1 MPDLRDAFRALRAT
15 PIVTAVAILSLA
27 LGIGANTAI
36 FSLIN
41 ALMLRSLPVQD
52 PHRLVQV
59 MAGEKRTSWSNPL
72 WEQVRARDTQLF
84 AGAFAYSNPR
94 FNLASGG
101 ETQFVNGIMAS
112 GGLFHVLGVPAM
124 LGRTFTPA
132 DDARG
137 GGPDGPVAVISYA
150 FWRKHFGGGSDVI
163 GRFLALDRVPFSII
177 GVAPPQFT
185 GIDQGNNFDVAVP
198 LGTEPLIRGAKESA
212 LDQRSWWWLRVIARL
227 KDGDSLDHAVVALR
241 TVQPQ
246 MREAT
251 LPQNARPENLAR
263 YLNEPFGLRPAA
275 NGPAG
280 LGRQYRDPL
289 FLVMGVVALVLLI
302 ACANIANLLL
312 ARANARRH
320 ELSVRVALGASR
332 WRIARQLLVES
343 TAISAAGAVLG
354 LAFARWGAALLV
366 REFSVE
372 DPPITLDV
380 GIDWAVLAFTALV
393 AMTTTLLFG
402 TVPAM
407 RATRVQPNDA
417 LKEQGRS
424 IIGESRFGFASVMV
438 VLQVALSLVLVVGA
452 GLFIR
457 TFTSLTHVHLGF
469 NPDPL
474 LIVEMNAKRSRV
486 AAENRPELWERMRQA
501 ALSVPGVQRAALQSI
516 TPLTF
521 SGWNTLIENPPG
533 LSLGEEQRL
542 VNVNAVSRDW
552 FATQGIPFI
561 AGRDFTVEDEKGA
574 PVAIVVNETLVKKYF
589 AGGDALGRSL
599 REITRPGE
607 PAPDLHI
614 VGVVRDAVYLS
625 LKDPVPPTMYRH
637 VAQTASPG
645 GLSPG
650 LDLAV
655 QAAGPSARGLQTT
668 RAGQASPAM
677 LSRSI
682 ADALQRVDR
691 DVTLT
696 FRAYRRSIRANTVQE
711 RMLAMLSGFFG
722 ALALFLAALGL
733 YGVMTY
739 GVSRRRT
746 EIGIRMALGAAPSAA
761 VRLVLQRA
769 AVLVGLGVVLGAA
782 MSLWAVRFAAPLLF
796 GLQPRDPATLA
807 GAAIVL
813 ALIAA
818 FASWI
823 PAGRAARIDPARVL
837 REG

>member
-15 PIVTAVAILSLA
+15 PIVTAVAVLSLA

-41 ALMLRSLPVQD
+41 ALMLRSLPVKD
-52 PHRLVQV
+52 PQHLVQV
-59 MAGEKRTSWSNPL
+59 MAGARRTSWSNPL
-72 WEQVRARDTQLF
+72 WEQIRDRDKQLF
-84 AGAFAYSNPR
+84 DGAFAYSTPR

-101 ETQFVNGIMAS
+101 ETQFVNGLMA
-112 GGLFHVLGVPAM
+112 GGEFFDVLGVPAI
-124 LGRTFTPA
+124 LGRTFRTG
-132 DDARG
+132 DDVRG

-150 FWRKHFGGGSDVI
+150 FWRSHFGGAADVI
-163 GRFLALDRVPFSII
+163 GRALALDRVPFTII
-177 GVAPPQFT
+177 GVAAPGFT
-185 GIDQGNNFDVAVP
+185 GVDQGNNFDVAVP

-212 LDQRSWWWLRVIARL
+212 MDQRSWWWLRIIARL
-227 KDGDSLDHAVVALR
+227 KDGDSIDHAAAALR
-241 TVQPQ
+241 TMQPQ
-246 MREAT
+246 IREAT
-251 LPQNARPENLAR
+251 LPQNSRPENVAR

-289 FLVMGVVALVLLI
+289 FLLMGVVALVLLI

-343 TAISAAGAVLG
+343 TLISAAGAVLG

-380 GIDWAVLAFTALV
+380 GIDWMVLGFAALV

-417 LKEQGRS
+417 LKQQGRS
-424 IIGESRFGFASVMV
+424 LVGESRFAFGNVMV
-438 VLQVALSLVLVVGA
+438 ILQVALSLVLVVGA

-457 TFTSLTHVHLGF
+457 TFSSLAHVRLGF
-469 NPDPL
+469 NPDPI
-474 LIVEMNAKRSRV
+474 LIVDMNGKRSSV
-486 AAENRPELWERMRQA
+486 VPENRPELWERMRQA
-501 ALSVPGVQRAALQSI
+501 ALAVPGVRSAALQSI
-516 TPLTF
+516 TLLTF

-533 LSLGEEQRL
+533 LSLAEDQRL

-552 FATQGIPFI
+552 FSTQGMSFV
-561 AGRDFTVEDEKGA
+561 AGRDFTDADRKGA
-574 PVAIVVNETLVKKYF
+574 PHAIVVNETLVKKYF
-589 AGGDALGRSL
+589 GGGNAIGKTL
-599 REITRPGE
+599 REITRPGA

-614 VGVVRDAVYLS
+614 VGIVRDAVYLS
-625 LKDPVPPTMYRH
+625 LKEPIPPTMYQH
-637 VAQTASPG
+637 VPQVEGGPPG
-645 GLSPG
+645 PG
-650 LDLAV
+650 MDMAV
-655 QAAGPSARGLQTT
+655 RAAGT
-668 RAGQASPAM
+668 SPAM

-691 DVTLT
+691 DVTFT
-696 FRAYRRSIRANTVQE
+696 FRVYKQAIRANTVQE

-739 GVSRRRT
+739 AVGRRRT
-746 EIGIRMALGAAPSAA
+746 EIGIRMALGAAPAAA
-761 VRLVLQRA
+761 VRFILQRA
-769 AVLVGLGVVLGAA
+769 AVLVVVGIVIGAA
-782 MSLWAVRFAAPLLF
+782 MSIWAARFATPLVF
-796 GLQPRDPATLA
+796 GVPPRDPATLA
-807 GAAIVL
+807 VSAAVL
-813 ALIAA
+813 ACIGALAG
-818 FASWI
+818 WI
-823 PAGRAARIDPARVL
+823 PARRASRIDPARVL

>member
-15 PIVTAVAILSLA
+15 PIVTAVAVLSLA

-36 FSLIN
+36 FSLID
-41 ALMLRSLPVQD
+41 ALMLRSLPVRAPQ
-52 PHRLVQV
+52 RLVQL

-72 WEQVRARDTQLF
+72 WEQIRDRDKQIF
-84 AGAFAYSNPR
+84 DGAFGYSALR
-94 FNLASGG
+94 FNLARGG
-101 ETQFVNGIMAS
+101 ETQFVNGVMA
-112 GGLFHVLGVPAM
+112 GGEYFDVLGVPAI

-132 DDARG
+132 DDVRG
-137 GGPDGPVAVISYA
+137 GGPGGPVAVIGYT
-150 FWRKHFGGGSDVI
+150 FWQRHFGGAGDVVGQSI
-163 GRFLALDRVPFSII
+163 ALDRVPFTII
-177 GVAPPQFT
+177 GVTPPEFT
-185 GIDQGNNFDVAVP
+185 GIDQGTNYDVAVP
-198 LGTEPLIRGAKESA
+198 LGVEPLIRGAKESA
-212 LDQRSWWWLRVIARL
+212 LDQRSWWWLRIIARL
-227 KDGDSLDHAVVALR
+227 QEGDSLDHARVALR

-251 LPQNARPENLAR
+251 LPQNSRPENLAR

-289 FLVMGVVALVLLI
+289 FLIMGVVALVLLI

-320 ELSVRVALGASR
+320 ELTVRVALGASR

-343 TAISAAGAVLG
+343 TLLSAAGAVLG
-354 LAFARWGAALLV
+354 LGFARWGSALLV

-380 GIDWAVLAFTALV
+380 GIDWMVLAFTALV

-424 IIGESRFGFASVMV
+424 IVGESRFGFGSVMV
-438 VLQVALSLVLVVGA
+438 ILQVALSLVLVVGA

-474 LIVEMNAKRSRV
+474 LIVDMNGKRSSV
-486 AAENRPELWERMRQA
+486 ETQNRPELWERMRQA
-501 ALSVPGVQRAALQSI
+501 ALSVPGVQSAALQTI

-533 LSLGEEQRL
+533 LSLSEEQRL

-552 FATQGIPFI
+552 FATQGIPFV
-561 AGRDFTVEDEKGA
+561 AGRDFTVDDRKGA
-574 PVAIVVNETLVKKYF
+574 PAVIVVNETLVKKYF
-589 AGGDALGRSL
+589 AGGNALGRSL
-599 REITRPGE
+599 REIVRPGE
-607 PAPDLHI
+607 AAPDLQI
-614 VGVVRDAVYLS
+614 VGIVRDAVYLS
-625 LKDPVPPTMYRH
+625 LKEPVPPTMYRH
-637 VAQTASPG
+637 VAQTESPG
-645 GLSPG
+645 GTGPG
-650 LDLAV
+650 MDLAV
-655 QAAGPSARGLQTT
+655 RAAGPSAAL
-668 RAGQASPAM
+668 

-691 DVTLT
+691 DVTFT
-696 FRAYRRSIRANTVQE
+696 FRPYKRALGANTVQE
-711 RMLAMLSGFFG
+711 RMVAMLSGFFG
-722 ALALFLAALGL
+722 GLALFLAALGL

-739 GVSRRRT
+739 AVSRRRT

-761 VRLVLQRA
+761 VRFVLQRA
-769 AVLVGLGVVLGAA
+769 AALVAIGIVLGGVLSIWAA
-782 MSLWAVRFAAPLLF
+782 RFATPLVF
-796 GLQPRDPATLA
+796 GVQPRDPATLA
-807 GAAIVL
+807 GATAVL
-813 ALIAA
+813 AAIGALAG
-818 FASWI
+818 WI
-823 PAGRAARIDPARVL
+823 PARRAARIDPARVL